1 MAHSKVKSAAAQNQ
15 PAANHGHNLGEID
28 QHGRYINNIYQDKPD
43 YLIYGTK
50 QGITVFNP
58 NYGPRGEQIY
68 DAINDLTDLDA
79 QFHILLHALFPEDPS
94 DLDRFI
100 SLAGIVRATRYRIF
114 GRYEGRT
121 KYESEYA
128 ALVAAVLDDR
138 SRLPAITVQ
147 MHDLFARMRMER
159 THRMRVTFLTTNLF
173 CVFAVLIFF
182 WGLQF
187 SKFNMFGFDL
197 KQFGIAAMMGGI
209 GALFST
215 ATSLK
220 RLEMDPLLNPYVHLV
235 YASQR
240 ILVGVLAAVIL
251 LFGFQSGVLFDLLSP
266 PNSTAPEFV
275 STGNGETDLL
285 YWIGFMSVLAG
296 FSERLVPNLL
306 ATQSKRLEDHQT
318 AFTEHEL
325 EKIKEVLAERDIIL
339 KERAKD

>member
-1 MAHSKVKSAAAQNQ
+1 MTQESEDNVPKTENVAM
-15 PAANHGHNLGEID
+15 NHGHNIGQKD
-28 QHGRYINNIYQDKPD
+28 QHGRVIKNIYQDKPD
-43 YLIYGTK
+43 YLIYGTHH
-50 QGITVFNP
+50 GISLYNAHH
-58 NYGPRGEQIY
+58 GPRG
-68 DAINDLTDLDA
+68 DAIYKAVNDLTDLDA

-94 DLDRFI
+94 DLDNFVSI
-100 SLAGIVRATRYRIF
+100 ASLGRALRHRIF

-138 SRLPAITVQ
+138 SRLPTVTVQ
-147 MHDLFARMRMER
+147 MQDLFARMRMER
-159 THRMRVTFLTTNLF
+159 THRMRVSFLTTNLF

-182 WGLQF
+182 SILQATE
-187 SKFNMFGFDL
+187 FNMFGFNL
-197 KQFGIAAMMGGI
+197 KQFAIAAMMGGI

-251 LFGFQSGVLFDLLSP
+251 LFGFHSGVLFDILSP
-266 PNSTAPEFV
+266 PNSDAPAFV
-275 STGNGETDLL
+275 SSGDKDVDLL

-318 AFTEHEL
+318 TFTEYEL

-339 KERAKD
+339 KDRKNG

>member
-1 MAHSKVKSAAAQNQ
+1 MGEKD
-15 PAANHGHNLGEID
+15 PLGRIVT
-28 QHGRYINNIYQDKPD
+28 NIYQDKPD
-43 YLIYGTK
+43 YLLHGTS
-50 QGITVFNP
+50 QGLTLYNA
-58 NYGPRGEQIY
+58 NQGPRADQIY
-68 DAINDLTDLDA
+68 AAVNDLTDLDA
-79 QFHILLHALFPEDPS
+79 QFHILLHALFSETS
-94 DLDRFI
+94 DQQSNYI
-100 SLAGIVRATRYRIF
+100 SVASILRGLQHRVF
-114 GRYEGRT
+114 GLHSGRT

-128 ALVAAVLDDR
+128 ALAAAVIDDR
-138 SRLPAITVQ
+138 SRLAAITIQ
-147 MHDLFARMRMER
+147 MQDLFARMRMER
-159 THRMRVTFLTTNLF
+159 THRMRVSFLTTNLF

-182 WGLQF
+182 WGLMF
-187 SKFNMFGFDL
+187 SEFNMFGFDL
-197 KQFGIAAMMGGI
+197 KKFAIAAMMGGI

-266 PNSTAPEFV
+266 PNSVTPQFV
-275 STGNGETDLL
+275 NTGDAETDLL

-318 AFTEHEL
+318 TFTEYEL
-325 EKIKEVLAERDIIL
+325 EKIKEVLAEREFTL
-339 KERAKD
+339 RENTKD